1 MLVMKVTAP
10 KMVITYGVQIAIA
23 ISEPNEISAP
33 GAALLSAETA
43 LAVLVARLDTDEFIT
58 ESLSLSLSLP
68 LSLSELDSGAA
79 VTSIMS
85 AAVALTLLQVAVPLP
100 QVPPY
105 TGAVV
110 RVEVDMIQDMRLP
123 VRE

>member
-1 MLVMKVTAP
+1 MKITAP
-10 KMVITYGVQIAIA
+10 KMVITNGVQIAIA

-33 GAALLSAETA
+33 GAALSSAETA
-43 LAVLVARLDTDEFIT
+43 LAILVARLNPDEFIT
-58 ESLSLSLSLP
+58 ESLSLSLSL
-68 LSLSELDSGAA
+68 SELDPSAA

-85 AAVALTLLQVAVPLP
+85 AAVLRPLLQVAVPLP
-100 QVPPY
+100 QIPPY

-110 RVEVDMIQDMRLP
+110 RVEVDMIQDMGLP

>member
-1 MLVMKVTAP
+1 
-10 KMVITYGVQIAIA
+10 MVITYGVQIAIA